1 MIQPIAASKIGS
13 GHGILGGPNSDAR
26 KVVEGADK
34 GIQKQ
39 GHSERYGVSVSD
51 IAKNGSIL
59 VARTATLE
67 S

>member
-13 GHGILGGPNSDAR
+13 GQGILGGPDSDAR

-34 GIQKQ
+34 GIRKDT
-39 GHSERYGVSVSD
+39 GVSVSD